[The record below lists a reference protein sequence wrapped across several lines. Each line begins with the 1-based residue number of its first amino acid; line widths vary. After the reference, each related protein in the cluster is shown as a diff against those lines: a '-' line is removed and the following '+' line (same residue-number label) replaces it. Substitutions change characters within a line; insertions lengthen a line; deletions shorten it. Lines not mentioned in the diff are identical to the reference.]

1 MRERTLAMYKGD
13 ELLAIGTRCEL
24 AKRFDVKQETIDWY
38 RHTASKRQTG
48 NKRYVISLEDVE

>member
-1 MRERTLAMYKGD
+1 MLAMYKGD
-13 ELLAIGTRCEL
+13 NLLAIGTRYEL
-24 AKRFDVKQETIDWY
+24 ARWFGVKQETIDWY